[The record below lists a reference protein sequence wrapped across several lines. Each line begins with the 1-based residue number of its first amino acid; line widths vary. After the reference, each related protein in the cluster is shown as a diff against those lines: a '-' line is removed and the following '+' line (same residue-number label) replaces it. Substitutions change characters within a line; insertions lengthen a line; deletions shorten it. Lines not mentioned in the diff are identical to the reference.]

1 MFKNNLKVAFRTLR
15 KNKIYTTINILG
27 LTIGIAASL
36 LIFRMV
42 SYELSF
48 NKNFEHYD
56 RIVRVVS
63 TVKTPEEGEKGSV
76 CLPIPAM
83 DVMESTV
90 SQFEQFTRIR
100 EVWPTI
106 TIPNPNGGAP
116 LKKFK
121 LESGQTA
128 FFAEA
133 PFVKIFNLRWLAG
146 EAESALAEP
155 NTIVLTQSW
164 AEKCFDF
171 WEDAMEQTVLI
182 DNIFPVTV
190 KGVIEDLPKNCD
202 FPAPFLI
209 SYPTVVNNADY
220 FFLGDHWGSCSSND
234 QAFALMNDLNQW
246 EAANEVLA
254 TVGKE
259 EYTDESG
266 IQKKVHLLQPLSNL
280 HYNEDL
286 GHSGTHR
293 TSKTRLKV
301 LSFIGILILIMAC
314 FNFINL
320 ATAQAMMRAKEVG
333 VRKTLGGRRGQL
345 IGQFMSETG
354 VIVLI
359 AVVLGANLAV
369 MASPLLNHVSDV
381 PEELPFLSNPLV
393 LGFLTITSILVT
405 ALAGL
410 YPSITLANF
419 RPVRAL
425 NNKVGNRT
433 FGGASVRKSLVVLQF
448 IIAQALIVGAII
460 TILQLDFVRS
470 KDLGFKKDLVY
481 YFNFNSDSLT
491 IARQQGLK
499 QGLLQIP
506 SVEKVSFSSDQ
517 PFSGNTWTSNFR
529 YGSHPED
536 EPFGI
541 SLKFCDADYQE
552 TYGINLLAGR
562 WLQPSDTMREAV
574 INQTV
579 LRKLGIHDPSEAI
592 GQKLRL
598 GGRPEVP
605 IVGVTED
612 FHTHSLRRQHEPLM
626 MTTRKVFYWEAGLKI
641 RPDEINKSLAAI
653 NKTFDEVLPE
663 QVFEG
668 QFLDENIAQFYQDDS
683 RLSATCKGFG
693 FLAIL
698 ISCLGLFGL
707 ATHAAAQR
715 IKEIGVR
722 KVLGASVTGIIGLLS
737 KDFLKLVLIALV
749 IASPIAWFFM
759 NNWLDNFVFRIDL
772 EWWVFGLAGFVAMV
786 IAFLTVSYQSIKAAL
801 ANPIESLRN
810 E

>member
-1 MFKNNLKVAFRTLR
+1 MLRNNLKVAIRTLR
-15 KNKIYTTINILG
+15 KNKIYTGINILG

-48 NKNFEHYD
+48 NENFKNYD
-56 RIVRVVS
+56 RIVRVIS
-63 TVKTPEEGEKGSV
+63 KVKTAEEGEKLSV

-83 DVMESTV
+83 DGMESTV
-90 SQFEQFTRIR
+90 SQFEAFSRVR
-100 EVWPTI
+100 ETWPYL
-106 TIPNPNGGAP
+106 TIPNPDGGAP
-116 LKKFK
+116 LKKF
-121 LESGQTA
+121 STDPGQTP
-128 FFAEA
+128 FFVET
-133 PFVKIFNLRWLAG
+133 PFFEIFDFHWLAG
-146 EAESALAEP
+146 DSKTAMEEP
-155 NTIVLTQSW
+155 NTIVLTKAW
-164 AEKCFDF
+164 AEKCFDI
-171 WEDAMEQTVLI
+171 WEDAMEQTILI

-190 KGVIEDLPKNCD
+190 KGVVEELPKNCD
-202 FPAPFLI
+202 FAIPFLI

-220 FFLGDHWGSCSSND
+220 FFLGDRWGSCSSND
-234 QAFALMNDLNQW
+234 QVYALLNDLSGW
-246 EAANEVLA
+246 DAANATLA
-254 TVGKE
+254 KVGAE

-266 IQKKVHLLQPLSNL
+266 IQKRVHQMQPLSDL
-280 HYNEDL
+280 HYNEDASN
-286 GHSGTHR
+286 SGTHR

-320 ATAQAMMRAKEVG
+320 ATAQAMLRAKEVG

-345 IGQFMSETG
+345 ISQFMSETG

-369 MASPLLNHVSDV
+369 IAAPLLSFVSDV
-381 PEELPFLSNPLV
+381 PEELPFMSNPLV
-393 LGFLTITSILVT
+393 LGFLAITTILVT

-419 RPVRAL
+419 KPVRAL
-425 NNKVGNRT
+425 NNNISKQT
-433 FGGASVRKSLVVLQF
+433 LGGASVRKSLVVLQF
-448 IIAQALIVGAII
+448 VIAQVLIVGALI
-460 TILQLDFVRS
+460 TIMQLDYIKS

-481 YFNFNSDSLT
+481 FFNFNSDSLT
-491 IARQQGLK
+491 IARQNGLK

-506 SVEKVSFSSDQ
+506 TVESVSFNSDQ
-517 PFSGNTWTSNFR
+517 PLSGNTWSSNFR

-536 EPFGI
+536 EPFSI
-541 SLKFCDADYQE
+541 SLKFCDEDYQK

-562 WLQPSDTMREAV
+562 WLAPSDTLREAV

-579 LRKLGIHDPSEAI
+579 LRKLGIHDPKEAI
-592 GQKLRL
+592 GEFIRL
-598 GGRPEVP
+598 GGRSRMP

-612 FHTHSLRRQHEPLM
+612 FHTHSLRRQHEPLL
-626 MTTRKVFYWEAGLKI
+626 MTTRKDFYWESGLKI
-641 RPDEINKSLAAI
+641 RPDNINQTVAAI

-663 QVFEG
+663 QVFNG
-668 QFLDENIAQFYQDDS
+668 QFLDENIAQFYQDDN

-707 ATHAAAQR
+707 ATHAASQR
-715 IKEIGVR
+715 VKEIGIR
-722 KVLGASVTGIIGLLS
+722 KVLGASVSGIIGLLS
-737 KDFLKLVLIALV
+737 KDFLKLVMVALL
-749 IASPIAWFFM
+749 IASPIAAWFM
-759 NNWLDNFVFRIDL
+759 NKWLNNFVFRIDI
-772 EWWVFGLAGFVAMV
+772 EWWVFAVAGIAAVS
-786 IAFLTVSYQSIKAAL
+786 IAFLTVSYQSIRAAL
-801 ANPIESLRN
+801 SNPINSLRN